1 MVRLAGI
8 FSRLHPAKVLV
19 IGDFMLDTYTVGKVK
34 RISPE
39 APVGVVHVHH
49 EEHRVG
55 GAGNVI
61 LNLASLGAQV
71 VAVGRVGNDH
81 AGKILLELLEKEE
94 VSCHGLFTQ
103 AHYLTPIKNR
113 IIADNQQIVR
123 VDHEK
128 LDPLDRL
135 LEQQI
140 IASLPALLEGVKVIA
155 ISDYGKGFL
164 SSPLLSAII
173 DLARKSDIQVIAD
186 PKGIDFAKYS
196 GATILKP
203 NLSEAYAAA
212 NLPLDTDLSVVAEKL
227 LTLSQVDKLAIT
239 RSEAGISLFHR
250 NGSREDYPV
259 KVREVKDVTGAGDTV
274 LAMFA
279 CALANGLTLGEA
291 AQLANI
297 AAAIAIERFGCAR
310 ISLADLA
317 NSLLTLDSSSR
328 VFDSDHLFAL
338 TQALQGK
345 KTTLLNV
352 SSSNGMTPSMMK
364 YICQLGK
371 DPHVDLLVYIRDAN
385 PCQDFITML
394 TALRD
399 VDFILLGGDD
409 SHHLSEL
416 LPLHESHHI

>member
-8 FSRLHPAKVLV
+8 FSRLRPAKVLV
-19 IGDFMLDTYTVGKVK
+19 VGDFMLDTYTVGKVK

-39 APVGVVHVHH
+39 APVGVVHVQS

-81 AGKILLELLEKEE
+81 AGKLLLELLASEG
-94 VSCHGLFTQ
+94 VSCEGLLTQ
-103 AHYLTPIKNR
+103 AHFCTPIKNR

-128 LDPLDRL
+128 LEPIDAPLER
-135 LEQQI
+135 QI
-140 IASLPALLEGVKVIA
+140 LAALPHLFDGVKVIA

-164 SSPLLSAII
+164 SDSLLAALI
-173 DLARKSDIQVIAD
+173 DLATKANIPVIAD
-186 PKGIDFAKYS
+186 PKGINFTKYS
-196 GATILKP
+196 GATVLKP
-203 NLSEAYAAA
+203 NLSEAYAAT
-212 NLPLDTDLSVVAEKL
+212 NLSHDVPLATVAEKL
-227 LTLSQVDKLAIT
+227 LTLSQVETLAIT

-250 NGSREDYPV
+250 NGNREDYPV

-279 CALANGLTLGEA
+279 CALANQLTLGEA

-317 NSLLTLDSSSR
+317 SSLLMLDSGSR

-345 KTTLLNV
+345 KTTLLDI
-352 SSSNGMTPSMMK
+352 SSRDGMTPNIMK

-371 DPHVDLLVYIRDAN
+371 DSQTDLLVYIRDAV
-385 PCQDFITML
+385 PCQEFITIL
-394 TALRD
+394 TAFRD
-399 VDFILLGGDD
+399 VDFIFLGQSD
-409 SHHLSEL
+409 SLNVSEF
-416 LPLHESHHI
+416 LPLHEIHKI

>member
-1 MVRLAGI
+1 MVKLAGI
-8 FSRLHPAKVLV
+8 FSRLLPTKVLV
-19 IGDFMLDTYTVGKVK
+19 IGDFMLDTYTKGKVK
-34 RISPE
+34 RVSPE
-39 APVGVVHVHH
+39 APVGVVHVQS

-71 VAVGRVGNDH
+71 VAVGRVGNDY
-81 AGKILLELLEKEE
+81 AGKLLLELLVSEE
-94 VSCHGLFTQ
+94 VCCEGLFTQ
-103 AHYLTPIKNR
+103 AQYHTPIKNR

-128 LDPLDRL
+128 LEPLDSL

-140 IASLPALLEGVKVIA
+140 ISALPSLLEGVKVIA

-164 SSPLLSAII
+164 SDSLLAATI
-173 DLARKSDIQVIAD
+173 DLAKKFNIPVIAD
-186 PKGIDFAKYS
+186 PKGIDFIKYS

-212 NLPLDTDLSVVAEKL
+212 NMPLDMPLATVAEKL
-227 LTLSQVDKLAIT
+227 FTLSQVDILAIT
-239 RSEAGISLFHR
+239 RSEAGISLFQR
-250 NGSREDYPV
+250 NGIREDYPV

-279 CALANGLTLGEA
+279 CALANNLTLGEA

-310 ISLADLA
+310 ISLSDLA
-317 NSLLTLDSSSR
+317 TSLLTLDCNSR
-328 VFDSDHLFAL
+328 VFDTDHLFAL

-345 KTTLLNV
+345 KATLINV
-352 SSSNGMTPSMMK
+352 SSAGGMTPNIVK
-364 YICQLGK
+364 TICQLGK
-371 DPHVDLLVYIRDAN
+371 DPQVDLLVYIRDPD
-385 PCQDFITML
+385 PCKEFISMV

-399 VDFILLGGDD
+399 VDFILLGNSNSPD
-409 SHHLSEL
+409 LLEL
-416 LPLHESHHI
+416 LPLQEIHKI